1 MKAQILKPSPRLSGV
16 IDNYMLVDIDW
27 HQLAAEGTAAIAS
40 VWRLIPYGKVSMLFV
55 HGDAHEYSLE
65 GAGNAMHKTR
75 QAFLVG
81 QLTKPIWLKFAGH
94 TRLIKIQFKAGGLSQ
109 LLPMNLDEFTN
120 VPSLDLEAVWG
131 RAVGDLVAQ
140 LHEAGTDA
148 HRIGL
153 LNAFFE
159 RRLQPRKDVIDYVE
173 YTLTQLQQTQGKVSI
188 KGLEEKLGISN
199 RQLERLFLSKVGL
212 SAKQMGK
219 IIRLNGAFSQLEAQP
234 ALSMTSLSYELG
246 YHDQAHFCHDF
257 KAIAGVSPSKLLSQ
271 SSGELFVTH
280 GQCFLKQKPSGAAA
294 RENQSAA

>member
-1 MKAQILKPSPRLSGV
+1 MIKAQIIKPSPGLSGV

-27 HQLAAEGTAAIAS
+27 QRLAAEGAAMAS

-55 HGDAHEYSLE
+55 YGDPHEYSLD
-65 GAGNAMHKTR
+65 GPVDGMHKTR

-109 LLPMNLDEFTN
+109 LLPLNLEEFTN
-120 VPSLDLEAVWG
+120 VPCLDLEAVWG
-131 RAVGDLVAQ
+131 RAVNDLTEQ
-140 LHEAGTDA
+140 LHEAGTDTD
-148 HRIGL
+148 RIKL
-153 LNAFFE
+153 LNTFFE

-173 YTLTQLQQTQGKVSI
+173 YTLTQLLQSQGKVAI
-188 KGLEEKLGISN
+188 KGLEDRLGISN

-219 IIRLNGAFSQLEAQP
+219 IIRLNGAFSQLESQP
-234 ALSMTSLSYELG
+234 ALSMTSLAYELG

-271 SSGELFVTH
+271 SNGELFVTH
-280 GQCFLKQKPSGAAA
+280 GQCFLKQKPSVYAVADQVAG
-294 RENQSAA
+294 